1 MEMDEIY
8 KKIYKNEAEK
18 ESDQIELQM
27 FDVENNEMGEVQKIH
42 SIATDRHIQAM
53 LNNYKY
59 SFSLDYERE
68 LEELKEMEEWQIEAT
83 FGLYDIT
90 DPKQWEEYL
99 EYEIKWIKHIEKF
112 SIEWMTSLDRPLIF
126 RDLLSFFGQDWDL
139 EGFQKMKQYYKE
151 ESDYCFTKFM
161 EYAEILGYLDRDT
174 TKSNIENIFDEKQEE
189 LDDDDSGDIGFR
201 RLR

>member
-1 MEMDEIY
+1 M
-8 KKIYKNEAEK
+8 
-18 ESDQIELQM
+18 
-27 FDVENNEMGEVQKIH
+27 
-42 SIATDRHIQAM
+42 
-53 LNNYKY
+53 
-59 SFSLDYERE
+59 
-68 LEELKEMEEWQIEAT
+68 
-83 FGLYDIT
+83 YDIT
-90 DPKQWEEYL
+90 DPRQWEEYL

-112 SIEWMTSLDRPLIF
+112 SIEWMTSLDGPLIF

-174 TKSNIENIFDEKQEE
+174 TKSNIENIFDEKREE